1 MNVPHIILASNSPR
15 RKQLIQ
21 LLGLPFEI
29 FPADI
34 DESRNHS
41 EAAEIFVK
49 RLAHEKALWTA
60 EQKAGLIIA
69 ADTIVVDGDVILGK
83 PLHKDEARSMLL
95 SLRGHQHR
103 VFTAIALVDS
113 VTGRYSLDLCCT
125 AVPMRD
131 YSDYE
136 IDAYIKSGDPL
147 DKAGAY
153 AIQHQGFNP
162 VEKMDGCFASVMG
175 LPLCHVVRNLR
186 QMDFDSQVDVPA
198 ACQEALMYNCPVY
211 ERILENI

>member
-21 LLGLPFEI
+21 LLDLPFEI

-34 DESRNHS
+34 DETRNHG
-41 EAAEIFVK
+41 EAAKFYVK
-49 RLAHEKALWTA
+49 RLAHEKALWAA
-60 EQKAGLIIA
+60 EQKVGLIIA

-83 PLHKDEARSMLL
+83 PLHVDEARSMLL
-95 SLRGHQHR
+95 SLRGHQHH
-103 VFTAIALVDS
+103 VLTAIALIDS
-113 VTGRYSLDLCCT
+113 VTGRQSLDLCCT

-131 YSDYE
+131 YSDDE

-175 LPLCHVVRNLR
+175 FPLCHVVRNLR
-186 QMDFDSQVDVPA
+186 QMDFNSQVDVPA
-198 ACQEALMYNCPVY
+198 ACQKALTYNCPVY
-211 ERILENI
+211 ERILENV